1 MRNKTIDDKELIRI
15 LKENIHYLQLELRDA
30 RIALATSKQSNLSN
44 INNRS
49 FLKKWHQQWTPMD
62 GSCVKTIALQKYQCQ
77 RPKKSGGW

>member
-44 INNRS
+44 INN
-49 FLKKWHQQWTPMD
+49 KEQ
-62 GSCVKTIALQKYQCQ
+62 
-77 RPKKSGGW
+77 